1 MLRDNEREGVSVDRG
16 RTRVDG
22 DKNGLRMG
30 MSGLYPYSTLPFVQ
44 PLIISLCYHLQHVT

>member
-1 MLRDNEREGVSVDRG
+1 MLRDDEREADSIGRG

-30 MSGLYPYSTLPFVQ
+30 V
-44 PLIISLCYHLQHVT
+44 

>member
-1 MLRDNEREGVSVDRG
+1 MLRDNEREGGSVDRG

-30 MSGLYPYSTLPFVQ
+30 MLIFIPI
-44 PLIISLCYHLQHVT
+44 PLSF

>member
-1 MLRDNEREGVSVDRG
+1 MLRDDEREGDVVNRG

-30 MSGLYPYSTLPFVQ
+30 V
-44 PLIISLCYHLQHVT
+44 